1 MRGSEEIFGHFT
13 FLLFFVDRS
22 LFISIITMRLI
33 SISLFLIMLSVDLDA
48 QKEDFV
54 WYTGKSELGYCCAH
68 FFTFN
73 DTSYTIELVTIDH
86 PYKIRASSGKS
97 TIADKEGNL
106 LFFTD
111 GFDVF
116 NKDYQLMK
124 NGDSVFV
131 MEGQLLDFYSL
142 SGGVNI
148 PDWTIILP
156 SPEKENEYFLFY
168 LGIKDDENNPTQFR
182 GNGLNYSK
190 IDISLNDGLCEV
202 IEKNINLKELKS
214 QTSGL
219 KSIRHANGR
228 DWWILVREMLNAR
241 WHVFLLDDR
250 GVNFSHV
257 SEVIEM
263 PEYYCRLVIY
273 NYVTDQY
280 ICKTGSH
287 FYPWKFYHDSPFDY
301 QFHVYDFDRCTGN
314 FDFAHT
320 FELETWDFKYQLKT
334 LTLCPNGRYL
344 YGGLGGRY
352 LIQYD
357 TWAEDVQATADTL
370 LNIFTMDNAIP
381 GIYEPKLTPKGELWL
396 KHWAKD
402 SITII
407 LNPELKG
414 SKVNI
419 SDEFIVTPWVSSG
432 TFPNNA
438 NYRIGPID
446 GSPCDTLGIDNLPK
460 AWFRYNGMN
469 LTHLE
474 RRFTDASYFRPE
486 LWEWDFGDGSTFIGR
501 EPGVHEFP
509 DPGDYHVCLTVSN
522 ENAEDTYCEWVTI
535 EGPSNLREQLEESG
549 YVLFPN
555 PNSGYFYLHFTT
567 DLREG
572 GELRMYN
579 MLGQQV
585 YHQDLAIGAHQL
597 SLDASHLPAG
607 QYIVRIRADGEVYSQ
622 GVVLMDN

>member
-1 MRGSEEIFGHFT
+1 MMKFKIFTLCTLT
-13 FLLFFVDRS
+13 FLFWNN
-22 LFISIITMRLI
+22 
-33 SISLFLIMLSVDLDA
+33 LDA

-54 WYTGKSELGYCCAH
+54 WYTGNSHEGYCCAH

-73 DTSYTIELVTIDH
+73 DTGHTVDYVTVNS
-86 PYKIRASSGKS
+86 PYRIREGSGKS
-97 TIADKEGNL
+97 VMADPDGNL
-106 LFFTD
+106 LFYTD

-116 NKDYQLMK
+116 NREHRIME
-124 NGDSVFV
+124 NGDRTFV
-131 MEGQLLDFYSL
+131 IQGQAEVSYDR
-142 SGGVNI
+142 SGGLNV
-148 PDWTIILP
+148 PDRTIILP
-156 SPEKENEYFLFY
+156 SPAHNGEYYLFY
-168 LGIKDDENNPTQFR
+168 LGLKDDQTYPNSII
-182 GNGLNYSK
+182 GSGLFYAHVDLTKNE
-190 IDISLNDGLCEV
+190 GLGV
-202 IEKNINLKELKS
+202 VKEKNIILIEKRT
-214 QTSGL
+214 QTGGL
-219 KSIRHANGR
+219 KAIRHANGR
-228 DWWILVREMLNAR
+228 DWWVIVRDFLGAR
-241 WHVFLLDDR
+241 WHMFLLDEN
-250 GVNFSHV
+250 GIQLSHI
-257 SEVIEM
+257 SEVPEM
-263 PEYYCRLVIY
+263 PNFVCRLVLY
-273 NYVTDQY
+273 DYANEQY
-280 ICKTGSH
+280 ICMTGDH
-287 FYPWKFYHDSPFDY
+287 FYPWQFFHDRPFEY
-301 QFHVYDFDRCTGN
+301 QFHVYDFDRCEGS
-314 FDFAHT
+314 FSYART
-320 FELETWDFKYQLKT
+320 FELETWSMKYSLKH

-344 YGGLGGRY
+344 YGALRGLY

-357 TWAEDVQATADTL
+357 TWAEDVNATADTIM
-370 LNIFTMDNAIP
+370 NFYTMDNVV
-381 GIYEPKLTPKGELWL
+381 GGMNESKLTPIGEMWVQ
-396 KHWAKD
+396 HWAKD
-402 SITII
+402 HIAII
-407 LNPELKG
+407 LNPELG
-414 SKVNI
+414 GADCNI
-419 SDEFIVTPWVSSG
+419 SDDFITVPWLNIG

-486 LWEWDFGDGSTFIGR
+486 HWEWDFGDGTSFIGR

-535 EGPSNLREQLEESG
+535 EGPSNLREQLAESG

-555 PNSGYFYLHFTT
+555 PNSGYFHLHFTT

-585 YHQDLAIGAHQL
+585 YHQELAIGAQQL

>member
-1 MRGSEEIFGHFT
+1 MSTRLI
-13 FLLFFVDRS
+13 LLFY
-22 LFISIITMRLI
+22 
-33 SISLFLIMLSVDLDA
+33 LFLFLQFNVYS

-68 FFTFN
+68 FFSFN
-73 DTSYTIELVTIDH
+73 DTGYVKELVTIDY

-97 TIADKEGNL
+97 IMADEDGNL
-106 LFFTD
+106 LFYTD

-116 NKDYQLMK
+116 NREHRIMK
-124 NGDSVFV
+124 NGERTFV
-131 MEGQLLDFYSL
+131 MSGELLANAYNN

-156 SPEKENEYFLFY
+156 SPVGNDEYFLFY
-168 LGIKDDENNPTQFR
+168 LGMTDDEVSRSQVR
-182 GNGLNYSK
+182 GTGLNYSI
-190 IDISLNDGLCEV
+190 IDISLDDGLGEV
-202 IEKNINLKELKS
+202 VEKNINLIEMRSIPRSLK
-214 QTSGL
+214 G
-219 KSIRHANGR
+219 IRHANGR
-228 DWWILVREMLNAR
+228 DWWIMVREMLNDR
-241 WHVFLLDDR
+241 WHVFLLDNK
-250 GVNFSHV
+250 GVNFYHV
-257 SEVIEM
+257 SEAIEI

-280 ICKTGSH
+280 ICMTGSH
-287 FYPWKFYHDSPFDY
+287 FYPWKFYHDRPFDY
-301 QFHVYDFDRCTGN
+301 QFHVYDFDRCIGTFN
-314 FDFAHT
+314 FSHT
-320 FELETWDFKYQLKT
+320 FELETWSHKYSLKS
-334 LTLCPNGRYL
+334 LTLCPKGRYL

-357 TWAEDVQATADTL
+357 TWVENVQASADTL
-370 LNIFTMDNAIP
+370 LNIFTMENAVP
-381 GIYEPKLTPKGELWL
+381 GIYEPKLTPRGEMWL
-396 KHWAKD
+396 QHWAKD
-402 SITII
+402 SITVI
-407 LNPELKG
+407 LNPELG
-414 SKVNI
+414 GTDFNV
-419 SDEFIVTPWVSSG
+419 SDEFITTPWVNTG

-486 LWEWDFGDGSTFIGR
+486 HWEWDFGDGTSYIGR

-509 DPGDYHVCLTVSN
+509 DPGDYYVCLTVSN

-535 EGPSNLREQLEESG
+535 EGPSNLSEQLEEKG
-549 YVLFPN
+549 FVLFPN
-555 PNSGYFYLHFTT
+555 PNRGHFHLHFTS
-567 DLREG
+567 DLRER

-585 YHQDLAIGAHQL
+585 YHQDLPIGAHQL
-597 SLDASHLPAG
+597 SLDATHSPSG

-622 GVVLMDN
+622 GVVLME

>member
-1 MRGSEEIFGHFT
+1 MKKIKF
-13 FLLFFVDRS
+13 FLLAIFILFLSLS
-22 LFISIITMRLI
+22 LFS
-33 SISLFLIMLSVDLDA
+33 

-73 DTSYTIELVTIDH
+73 DTAYVKELVTIDYPH
-86 PYKIRASSGKS
+86 KIRASSGKS
-97 TIADKEGNL
+97 VIADKDGNL

-116 NKDYQLMK
+116 NRNFQLMI
-124 NGDSVFV
+124 NGDSVFSL
-131 MEGQLLDFYSL
+131 EGELFENTYNL
-142 SGGVNI
+142 SGGLNV
-148 PDWTIILP
+148 PDWSIILP
-156 SPEKENEYFLFY
+156 KPDNSNEYFLFY
-168 LGIKDDENNPTQFR
+168 LGMKSDEEFRTQVR
-182 GNGLNYSK
+182 GTGLNYAR
-190 IDISLNDGLCEV
+190 IDIGSVNGFGAV
-202 IEKNINLKELKS
+202 IEKNIKILEED
-214 QTSGL
+214 TSPKGL
-219 KSIRHANGR
+219 KGIRHANGR
-228 DWWILVREMLNAR
+228 DWWILVREMKSPR
-241 WHVFLLDDR
+241 WHVFLLDDK
-250 GVNFSHV
+250 GLAFSHV
-257 SEVIEM
+257 SEAMEFPDYV
-263 PEYYCRLVIY
+263 CRLALY
-273 NYVTDQY
+273 NYSTDQY
-280 ICKTGSH
+280 ICMTGSH
-287 FYPWKFYHDSPFDY
+287 FWPWKSYTDRPYDY
-301 QFHVYDFDRCTGN
+301 QFHVYDFDRCSGM
-314 FDFAHT
+314 FDYSNT
-320 FELETWDFKYQLKT
+320 FELQTWAHKYSLKT

-344 YGGLGGRY
+344 YGGLGGRF

-357 TWAEDVQATADTL
+357 TWVEDVQSTADTI
-370 LNIFTMDNAIP
+370 LNIFTMDNAVA
-381 GIYEPKLTPKGELWL
+381 GIYEPKITPKGEMWL
-396 KHWAKD
+396 KHWAND
-402 SITII
+402 SITVI
-407 LNPELKG
+407 LNPELEA
-414 SKVNI
+414 SMVNI
-419 SDEFIVTPWVSSG
+419 SDDFIVTPWVSSG

-486 LWEWDFGDGSTFIGR
+486 HWEWDFGDGTTYIGR

-535 EGPSNLREQLEESG
+535 EGPSNLREQLAESG

-555 PNSGYFYLHFTT
+555 PNSGYFHLHFTT

-585 YHQDLAIGAHQL
+585 YHQELAIGAQQL

-607 QYIVRIRADGEVYSQ
+607 QYIVRIRADGEVFSQ
-622 GVVLMDN
+622 GVVLLDN